1 MKHLFTL
8 SMLIL
13 GYFTLGQKD
22 SKENIST
29 LQPIHQLRIYE
40 IPKENKQV
48 FHDRFRDHALRIMK
62 KYGFTIVAIRE
73 SEFQE
78 KTEFVCLL
86 EWKDEHAMTISWEGF
101 MADKE

>member
-1 MKHLFTL
+1 
-8 SMLIL
+8 
-13 GYFTLGQKD
+13 
-22 SKENIST
+22 
-29 LQPIHQLRIYE
+29 
-40 IPKENKQV
+40 
-48 FHDRFRDHALRIMK
+48 MK